1 VARETPSILPMS
13 EALIPL
19 PLSSLALAAAAS
31 SPLRAFRR
39 GGCWPL
45 PRRALLCL
53 GAFDHRVVLQLRER
67 GHDRE
72 YCGPGRS
79 LAPPP
84 DRYQPGPRS
93 RPGPALPMTA
103 GPAQAAVPAR
113 AHRRRRRSLVPPD
126 RWGADCLDAVVLGR
140 VLSGRGT
147 AAGLLTAGI
156 PSPSPRQQAGHSR
169 CKVLSRSFCSS
180 VREPGMRGRAAG
192 CPFRAQP
199 ERGPKE

>member
-1 VARETPSILPMS
+1 MS

-72 YCGPGRS
+72 YCGPGRFPS
-79 LAPPP
+79 PHHRIDISPA
-84 DRYQPGPRS
+84 PRS

-113 AHRRRRRSLVPPD
+113 AHRRRRRSLVPSASTGSGLPGC
-126 RWGADCLDAVVLGR
+126 RR
-140 VLSGRGT
+140 VRPGT
-147 AAGLLTAGI
+147 VRARYGGSAAY
-156 PSPSPRQQAGHSR
+156 RQVTGQ
-169 CKVLSRSFCSS
+169 SFTL
-180 VREPGMRGRAAG
+180 
-192 CPFRAQP
+192 
-199 ERGPKE
+199 